1 MKREILKKALLM
13 LPLLGIM
20 GGAYFPEPAEAAEP
34 WPPRDNFYWLG
45 QINKASDIINTDE
58 KLLTKEE
65 GRRFAAAIQ
74 KVLDDGNKKERNVLR
89 LSLRLNHFLLKLV
102 DRILPRFMPDV
113 PVRTC

>member
-1 MKREILKKALLM
+1 MKREILKKALLL

-45 QINKASDIINTDE
+45 QMAGV
-58 KLLTKEE
+58 LPLPF
-65 GRRFAAAIQ
+65 RRCWMTAI
-74 KVLDDGNKKERNVLR
+74 KRERNVLR

>member
-1 MKREILKKALLM
+1 MKREILKKALLL

-74 KVLDDGNKKERNVLR
+74 KVLDDGNN
-89 LSLRLNHFLLKLV
+89 FLLKLV